1 MIVHADAK
9 NMDFLENKSVDL
21 VITSPPYFNLRGY
34 TDNGEVYDG
43 QIGNEPTPEQYVNS
57 LLDVMSECVRVLKD
71 EGSIWVNLG
80 DKYNKKS
87 LLGLPWRFALRC
99 TDELKLILRAE
110 IIWEKPA
117 PIPETVQDRVRRT
130 HETWFHFVK
139 KPKYYYNVAHRILPH
154 QLHLSRVP
162 GSVWTV
168 GFEPLRVPEELNTQH
183 FAAFPSEF
191 PRRIILGWSPPGIC
205 SMCSQ
210 PLTPRVRSETV
221 TSGGISTNHADERN
235 TSATSIMRT
244 GRYAQKSLVGW
255 SCGCSTGDA
264 VASGASAVPSVVLDP
279 FGGTGTT
286 AMTARAL
293 GRTGISVDMS
303 HSYCAV
309 AQWRV
314 SDETQLS
321 RVRNMTMYGTRTP
334 TQAQKKAVT
343 DAPDGMDTLTG
354 M

>member
-1 MIVHADAK
+1 MIVQGNAK
-9 NMDFLENKSVDL
+9 NLDFLENKSVDL
-21 VITSPPYFNLRGY
+21 IITSPPYFNLRGY

-43 QIGNEPTPEQYVNS
+43 QIGNEPTPEKYVDS
-57 LLDVMSECVRVLKD
+57 LLAVMSECVRVLKD

-139 KPKYYYNVAHRILPH
+139 KPKYYYNVEHRILPH
-154 QLHLSRVP
+154 QTHLSRVP

-205 SMCSQ
+205 SVCAQ
-210 PLTPRVRSETV
+210 PLEARVQSQTV
-221 TSGGISTNHADERN
+221 STGGISTNHADERN
-235 TSATSIMRT
+235 TSPTSVMRT
-244 GRYAQKSLVGW
+244 GQYAQKSLEGW
-255 SCGCSTGDA
+255 SCGCSVLGE
-264 VASGASAVPSVVLDP
+264 VVPSVVLDP

-303 HSYCAV
+303 HSYCEV
-309 AQWRV
+309 ARWRV
-314 SDETQLS
+314 NDPTQLT
-321 RVRNMTMYGTRTP
+321 RVRNMTLYGTRTP
-334 TQAQKKAVT
+334 TQAQKKTVS
-343 DAPDGMDTLTG
+343 DA
-354 M
+354 